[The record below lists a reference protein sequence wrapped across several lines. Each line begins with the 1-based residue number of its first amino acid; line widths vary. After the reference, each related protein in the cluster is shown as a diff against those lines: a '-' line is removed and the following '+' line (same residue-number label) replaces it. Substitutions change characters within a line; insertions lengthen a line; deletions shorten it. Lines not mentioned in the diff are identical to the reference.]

1 VWVVLATL
9 HIVFPVFALV
19 IGGFVTR
26 RRGLLGPAAASE
38 LNRFVVWLA
47 LPALMFDV
55 LWHTTRVQID
65 QPGFL
70 VAFSLALMV
79 PFALI
84 CVIQVMRGKRLV
96 DGAIDALAAAYPNTA
111 YMGIPLA
118 AAMFG
123 PSGLLPAML
132 ASILLFCLQFGTAV
146 VLIEI
151 GLQAEQAPHLLLFKV
166 LGKLARNPLIVA
178 PLLGAVASVM
188 HLSLPE
194 GGETLLK
201 LVGAAA
207 APVALV
213 SLGAFLAEKRPAEGA
228 LGAALVFSAVKLF
241 LQPLFAWGVG
251 VLLHLPDALLVPLV
265 VLAAMPTGTGPYM
278 LAELYDREPHVTS
291 RTILI
296 STLGSLL
303 TLAWLL
309 PYLTH
314 A

>member
-1 VWVVLATL
+1 MLATL

-19 IGGFVTR
+19 LGGFATR

-55 LWHTTRVQID
+55 LWHTTRAQLD

-70 VAFSLALMV
+70 EAFSITLMV

-84 CVIQVMRGKRLV
+84 CVVQVKRGKRLV
-96 DGAIDALAAAYPNTA
+96 DSAIDALAAAYPNTA

-118 AAMFG
+118 TAMFG
-123 PSGLLPAML
+123 PSGMLPAML

-146 VLIEI
+146 ILIEI
-151 GLQAEQAPHLLLFKV
+151 GLQAEQAPHALVLKV

-178 PLLGAVASVM
+178 PLLGAVASAM
-188 HLSLPE
+188 HLELPE

-213 SLGAFLAEKRPAEGA
+213 SLGAFLAERRPAKGA
-228 LGAALVFSAVKLF
+228 LAAAVVFSGVKLF
-241 LQPLFAWGVG
+241 LQPLFAWAIGVY
-251 VLLHLPDALLVPLV
+251 VFHLSSAMLVALV
-265 VLAAMPTGTGPYM
+265 VMAAMPTGTGPYM

-296 STLGSLL
+296 STLASLL
-303 TLAWLL
+303 TLAWLV
-309 PYLTH
+309 PHFTH
-314 A
+314 V